1 MTKRQFVTS
10 PETSFAVSLGS
21 CGCIFNDGWY
31 STLEKMFRSSDCEIE
46 TTHLKKVEL
55 KLTNIEQDNG
65 ILESE
70 ISKEKRRTRVTYQ
83 GTLILTF

>member
-1 MTKRQFVTS
+1 
-10 PETSFAVSLGS
+10 
-21 CGCIFNDGWY
+21 
-31 STLEKMFRSSDCEIE
+31 MFRSSECEIE

-55 KLTNIEQDNG
+55 KLANIEQDNG

-70 ISKEKRRTRVTYQ
+70 ISREKGRTRVTYQ